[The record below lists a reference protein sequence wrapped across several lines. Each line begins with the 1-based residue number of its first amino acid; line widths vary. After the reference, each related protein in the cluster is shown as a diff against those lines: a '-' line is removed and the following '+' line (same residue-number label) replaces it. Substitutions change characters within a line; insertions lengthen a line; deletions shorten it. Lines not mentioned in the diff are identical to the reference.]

1 MGNIIFVVG
10 GAAIV
15 LALISAANS
24 YFNLP
29 VAQFSNSTKE
39 CVKVVQGEYSCET
52 LPAKYLT
59 EWVK

>member
-1 MGNIIFVVG
+1 MRNIIFAVG
-10 GAAIV
+10 GAAIAT
-15 LALISAANS
+15 ALISAANS

-52 LPAKYLT
+52 LPAKHLI
-59 EWVK
+59 EWVR